1 MLGKSNM
8 TRWSVLLLILC
19 IAGGCTKE
27 TGNISPELLY
37 AKLQKLPQSDQYN
50 QWRQDYIIQN
60 QSLQTQNDLIVFTGS
75 STIALWKSM
84 QADFSQYNVVN
95 RHFSGCYIEHL
106 IRNLDVI
113 ALDINPAALV
123 AYIGDNDMFKTSV
136 KKFFEYA
143 DCLLYVLQQ
152 RHPALHVIFL
162 SVKPSPA
169 RKELYDQYR
178 HLNLGLQNL
187 AYSNSGIDFIDIWT
201 PMLLKSGDPDETLFL
216 QDGTHLNA
224 TGYAVIKAQL
234 DSVFQKLSL
243 PSKTNL

>member
-1 MLGKSNM
+1 M

-113 ALDINPAALV
+113 ALI
-123 AYIGDNDMFKTSV
+123 S
-136 KKFFEYA
+136 
-143 DCLLYVLQQ
+143 
-152 RHPALHVIFL
+152 
-162 SVKPSPA
+162 
-169 RKELYDQYR
+169 
-178 HLNLGLQNL
+178 
-187 AYSNSGIDFIDIWT
+187 T
-201 PMLLKSGDPDETLFL
+201 PRL
-216 QDGTHLNA
+216 
-224 TGYAVIKAQL
+224 
-234 DSVFQKLSL
+234 
-243 PSKTNL
+243 